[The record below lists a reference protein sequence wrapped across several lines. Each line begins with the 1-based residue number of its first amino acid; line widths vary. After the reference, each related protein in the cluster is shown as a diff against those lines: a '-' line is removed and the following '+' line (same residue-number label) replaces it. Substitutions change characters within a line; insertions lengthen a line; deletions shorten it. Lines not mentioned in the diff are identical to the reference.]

1 MGGAAPRG
9 SVAHRQTLA
18 VRYRAA
24 REDEL
29 DVALDL
35 FLDTLAD
42 MLRRNGIDPGELH
55 REEWRSAYHHVFRTG
70 LFRVAELDGRMAAIC
85 HAIVRGPLWF
95 LSGYWTR
102 PGLQGQGVG
111 GPLLAAVWEEGR
123 ARGATTFSTW
133 SSIDLTAMAAYLK
146 RGMLPGYQILSFA
159 GAVGEA
165 APPARYEAAP
175 LSLELAAEVDR
186 AVLSVAREVDHR
198 FWLAKTGRV
207 GRALMRDGRRAGYYY
222 VRDAAI
228 GPAAWLDLDAADA
241 VLRLALRDARTQ
253 SPLVRLR
260 ALGANHVSIR
270 FALGAGLRLAGYS
283 HLLTTAPFGTLERYV
298 PSGPTLF

>member
-24 REDEL
+24 REDEV

-35 FLDTLAD
+35 FLDALTD

-55 REEWRSAYHHVFRTG
+55 RQEWQSAYHHVFRTG
-70 LFRVAELDGRMAAIC
+70 LFRVAELEGRMAAIC
-85 HAIVRGPLWF
+85 HAIVRGPLWL

-123 ARGATTFSTW
+123 ARGATTFFTW
-133 SSIDLTAMAAYLK
+133 SSIDLTATAACLK

-159 GAVGEA
+159 G
-165 APPARYEAAP
+165 
-175 LSLELAAEVDR
+175 
-186 AVLSVAREVDHR
+186 
-198 FWLAKTGRV
+198 
-207 GRALMRDGRRAGYYY
+207 
-222 VRDAAI
+222 
-228 GPAAWLDLDAADA
+228 
-241 VLRLALRDARTQ
+241 
-253 SPLVRLR
+253 PLVRLR